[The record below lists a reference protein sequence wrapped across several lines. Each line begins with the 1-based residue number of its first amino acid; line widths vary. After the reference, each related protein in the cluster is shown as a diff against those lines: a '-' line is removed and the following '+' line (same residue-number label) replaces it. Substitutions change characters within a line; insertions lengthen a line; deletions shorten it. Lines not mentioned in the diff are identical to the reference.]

1 MVYSSAKAVLGAV
14 NVGDYISLSG
24 TVTEYRQS
32 AYPDYL
38 HLTEL
43 EYPTNIV
50 VLSSNNTVTP
60 VVLGKDRSPPT
71 QQFSALDKG
80 PDGFLSVPNNS
91 SRINTVNAALQP
103 DKYGLD
109 FWQSLEGQLV
119 TIPKP
124 TAVAFTN
131 SRGQFWAVG
140 DWRKTGVN
148 SRGGITL
155 NFGRLRTFKH
165 CYADSVATIGPDGI
179 PDGNPEAIFIGSPLD
194 KTKNPQTAVGV
205 GLTDIT
211 GVVTYQ

>member
-1 MVYSSAKAVLGAV
+1 MVYSSAKAVLGAI

-140 DWRKTGVN
+140 DWKKTGVN

-155 NFGRLRTFKH
+155 NFGRLRAF
-165 CYADSVATIGPDGI
+165 
-179 PDGNPEAIFIGSPLD
+179 
-194 KTKNPQTAVGV
+194 
-205 GLTDIT
+205 
-211 GVVTYQ
+211 